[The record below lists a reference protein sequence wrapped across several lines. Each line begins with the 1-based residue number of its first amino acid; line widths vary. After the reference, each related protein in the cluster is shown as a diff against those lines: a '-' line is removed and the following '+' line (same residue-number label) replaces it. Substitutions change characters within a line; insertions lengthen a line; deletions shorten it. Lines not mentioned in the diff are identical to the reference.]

1 MGYAKRSSRMANFVV
16 TVSYGKGVGL
26 RKQYFVSIR
35 NSIFAVILKSD
46 LPTAFK
52 NNVKPK
58 KKTDVNG

>member
-35 NSIFAVILKSD
+35 NAIAVILKSD